1 MNKTANNRGGRIR
14 RYVTGLVTLG
24 VLLWVVPAAA
34 QNAAEKTT
42 EQSAALTLQEA
53 IRLALQN
60 SPDMRLARAQYDVA
74 LGQARVDRASFRPN
88 LYTGTGLAYTH
99 GFPSLPGG
107 QAPSVFELDYQQT
120 IFDPLLR
127 GQEHA
132 AEDRAN
138 NQKIEMDRLRDDI
151 IVRTATG
158 YLNLADVQHSLQL
171 MQTEKVSSQTILQIV
186 QERERANLALPVD
199 VTGAQ
204 LTLARINENTIKL
217 QDQEQALEQQLR
229 QLTGIAENQEIHANP
244 EVPAFAAGASGP
256 GDSAE
261 ETPLTPPSLE
271 SENNL
276 TDIAMQNDRSVKEA
290 ENEREARE
298 QELHGA
304 RWSYFPTV
312 AIVGQYSVLSQFN
325 DYNEFY
331 KKFERNNV
339 NIGVQVTVPLFA
351 AKTSATVALA
361 KSQLDEAELDLGQRQ
376 RQVSR
381 EIQKKVSN
389 VRELDASREVARLE
403 LQLAQQNLQVEQ
415 DKFNNGRVT
424 LQAIEQARLDE
435 SEKWVAFLDADFARE
450 QAQIALLEATGQ
462 LAKVFQ

>member
-1 MNKTANNRGGRIR
+1 MNKTASRGNQIR
-14 RYVTGLVTLG
+14 QYFAALIVLGALVWVT
-24 VLLWVVPAAA
+24 PAVA
-34 QNAAEKTT
+34 QNAGQNTAQKPG
-42 EQSAALTLQEA
+42 ALTLQEA

-74 LGQARVDRASFRPN
+74 LGQAGVDRASFHPN
-88 LYTGTGLAYTH
+88 VYTGTGLAYTH

-107 QAPSVFELDYQQT
+107 QAPSVFELDYEQT

-127 GQEHA
+127 GQQHA
-132 AEDRAN
+132 AEDRAK
-138 NQKIEMDRLRDDI
+138 NQKIEMDRMHDDI
-151 IVRTATG
+151 VVRTATA
-158 YLNLADVQHSLQL
+158 YLNLAAVQHSLQL
-171 MQTEKVSSQTILQIV
+171 MQTEKSSSQTILQIV
-186 QERERANLALPVD
+186 QERERANLALPID

-204 LTLARINENTIKL
+204 LTLARIDENTVKL

-229 QLTGIAENQEIHANP
+229 QLTGTPESQEIRANP
-244 EVPAFAAGASGP
+244 EMPAFAAGVG
-256 GDSAE
+256 GTGESAE
-261 ETPLTPPSLE
+261 ETSVAPPGLQ
-271 SENNL
+271 SEGNL
-276 TDIAMQNDRSVKEA
+276 IDLAMQNDRSVKEA
-290 ENEREARE
+290 ENEREASE

-304 RWSYFPTV
+304 RWSYFPTIAV
-312 AIVGQYSVLSQFN
+312 VGQYSILSKFN
-325 DYNEFY
+325 NYDEFY
-331 KKFERNNV
+331 KNFERNNV

-361 KSQLDEAELDLGQRQ
+361 KSELNEAELDLGQRQ

-381 EIQKKVSN
+381 QIQQKMSN

-403 LQLAQQNLQVEQ
+403 LQLAQQSLQLEQ

-424 LQAIEQARLDE
+424 LQAMEQARLDE

-450 QAQIALLEATGQ
+450 QAQIVLLEATGQ

>member
-1 MNKTANNRGGRIR
+1 MNKAANGGNKIR
-14 RYVTGLVTLG
+14 RYVAALAVLG
-24 VLLWVVPAAA
+24 VLLWVAPSIA
-34 QNAAEKTT
+34 QNAAESIAQKP
-42 EQSAALTLQEA
+42 AALTLQEA

-74 LGQARVDRASFRPN
+74 LGQARVDGASFRPN

-120 IFDPLLR
+120 IFDPLRR
-127 GQEHA
+127 GQQHA
-132 AEDRAN
+132 AEYRAK
-138 NQKIEMDRLRDDI
+138 NQKIEMDRLSDDI
-151 IVRTATG
+151 VVRTATA

-171 MQTEKVSSQTILQIV
+171 MQTEKGSSQTILQIV
-186 QERERANLALPVD
+186 QERERANLALPID

-229 QLTGIAENQEIHANP
+229 QLTGIAENQEIQASP
-244 EVPAFAAGASGP
+244 EVPPFAAGASGP

-261 ETPLTPPSLE
+261 EGSLTPPGLE
-271 SENNL
+271 SESNL
-276 TDIAMQNDRSVKEA
+276 IDLAMQNDRSVKEA

-298 QELHGA
+298 QELQGA
-304 RWSYFPTV
+304 RRSYFPTV
-312 AIVGQYSVLSQFN
+312 AIVGQYSVLSKFN
-325 DYNEFY
+325 NYNEFY
-331 KKFERNNV
+331 KTFERNNV

-381 EIQKKVSN
+381 EIQQKMSN

-403 LQLAQQNLQVEQ
+403 LQLAQQNLQLEQ

-424 LQAIEQARLDE
+424 LQEIEQARLDE

-450 QAQIALLEATGQ
+450 HAQIVLLEATGQ